1 MESRNNQYFEGT
13 LQLRNPDEKI
23 INYVEK
29 AVKEAKKVFIA
40 RTVKTTNGIDLYLS
54 SNKFLRSLG
63 NKLKRKFRGELKE
76 SPQLFTKN
84 RQTSKNVYRL
94 NVMFRLHGLKIG
106 DVVTVREERIKITSV
121 GKKVFGKELKTGKK
135 VTVDI
140 KELIK

>member
-1 MESRNNQYFEGT
+1 MEGKNNDYFEGT

-29 AVKEAKKVFIA
+29 TVKESKKVFIA
-40 RTVKTTNGIDLYLS
+40 RTVKTTNGVDLYLS

-106 DVVTVREERIKITSV
+106 DIVTVRDERIKITSV
-121 GKKVFGKELKTGKK
+121 KKKVFGKELKTGKK
-135 VTVDI
+135 VTVDY